1 MNAEL
6 QPYLPTKA
14 IDLIRNPP
22 IAYAVLKKLKGD
34 AIVFES
40 ISIILEKFCYSLN
53 ISKNMDKEQRE
64 ECAELIYQKY
74 WYWSPDHLN
83 IAFRNYKMNKY
94 PEIELYQS
102 IDVTKIFQILDRFDK
117 DLKRAKEIQEN
128 EELQAKY
135 ERWKKEAVP
144 MPENL
149 KSTFKEM
156 INKKILNVN
165 DELSKQKEEP
175 EEWNLTKQWIEEFN
189 EIWKNESN
197 NGSSIRTITIE
208 NQRMTINDYLI
219 YKLNN
224 Q

>member
-14 IDLIRNPP
+14 IDLVRNPP
-22 IAYAVLKKLKGD
+22 IAYAIIKKMKGD

-53 ISKNMDKEQRE
+53 IAKNMDKEQRE

-83 IAFRNYKMNKY
+83 IAFKNYKMNKY
-94 PEIELYQS
+94 PDIELYQS

-135 ERWKKEAVP
+135 ERWKSEAVP
-144 MPENL
+144 MPENI
-149 KSTFKEM
+149 KNSFRKM
-156 INKKILNVN
+156 ISDKIKNVN
-165 DELSKQKEEP
+165 DP
-175 EEWNLTKQWIEEFN
+175 
-189 EIWKNESN
+189 
-197 NGSSIRTITIE
+197 ITDKME
-208 NQRMTINDYLI
+208 
-219 YKLNN
+219 
-224 Q
+224 